1 MKKNAVMFFMKSLLK
16 SVLVIVSVLAVGV
29 ISYKVSYEI
38 LSRQMEE
45 GKVNVS
51 KQEIEEILDEA
62 KPDEISKNLIYVVDD
77 KKNVTHMMI
86 EICNTNTNNMDYIT
100 IPVKTDYTIPAK
112 MYQKLCVVDEEI
124 PQIVRLAKL
133 RNYFSDIED
142 DKAYG
147 YGELIME
154 KMLGTEI
161 SYYTVLSENLYESH
175 YEERKATT
183 SYDKVAGSNA
193 AAATG
198 EDTSSSGNKG
208 YNASVTMEL
217 SVANDTYLN
226 QLNAMAGD
234 REKIVD
240 YIKAQYAE
248 KSDVLSNLTVYSKIG
263 YVESYEKMNAAYYHY
278 WGVPGSFSGNVF
290 MIDRDSASSF
300 IQKLEENNTTYAEE
314 QKFGKT
320 SSKKTISSKG
330 KNILVLNGSK
340 ITGLASSTQ
349 ETLVNAGYTVPKV
362 GDYTEEI
369 LTQTRIIVT
378 KDGMGQDLAA
388 YFKNPEIVVGTVEDG
403 YEIKIILGTVDAN

>member
-133 RNYFSDIED
+133 RNYFSDLED

-154 KMLGTEI
+154 KMLGTDI
-161 SYYTVLSENLYESH
+161 SYYTVLSEELYESH
-175 YEERKATT
+175 YKEIKATT
-183 SYDKVAGSNA
+183 SYDKVAGSG
-193 AAATG
+193 TG
-198 EDTSSSGNKG
+198 DTEENDSSSDKG
-208 YNASVTMEL
+208 YDTSVTMEL
-217 SVANDTYLN
+217 SVVSDTYLN

-240 YIKAQYAE
+240 HIKAQYAE
-248 KSDVLSNLTVYSKIG
+248 EADVFSNLTVYSKIG
-263 YVESYEKMNAAYYHY
+263 YVESYEKINAAYYHY
-278 WGVPGSFSGNVF
+278 WGIPGSFSGNVF
-290 MIDRDSASSF
+290 VIDRDSASAF
-300 IQKLEENNTTYAEE
+300 IQKLEENDTTYTEE

-403 YEIKIILGTVDAN
+403 YEITIILGTVDAN

>member
-77 KKNVTHMMI
+77 KKNVTHMMM

-154 KMLGTEI
+154 KLLGTEI
-161 SYYTVLSENLYESH
+161 SYYTVLSEEIYESH
-175 YEERKATT
+175 YKELKATT
-183 SYDKVAGSNA
+183 SYDKVAGNNA
-193 AAATG
+193 AEDTE
-198 EDTSSSGNKG
+198 EDTSSSGGKG

-217 SVANDTYLN
+217 SVASDTYLN
-226 QLNAMAGD
+226 QLNAIAGD

-248 KSDVLSNLTVYSKIG
+248 KSAVLSNLTVYSKIG
-263 YVESYEKMNAAYYHY
+263 YVEAYEKMNAAYYHY

-290 MIDRDSASSF
+290 MIDTNSASAF
-300 IQKLEENNTTYAEE
+300 IKKLEKNTTTYTEE
-314 QKFGKT
+314 QKFGKA
-320 SSKKTISSKG
+320 SSKKAISSKG

-388 YFKNPEIVVGTVEDG
+388 YFKNPEIVVGTVDDG
-403 YEIKIILGTVDAN
+403 YDIKIILGTVDAN